1 MDMQPKYKRI
11 LLKLSGE
18 ALAGRQGFGLDQDVI
33 AGVVDQIVEV
43 HSLGVEVGL
52 VIGGGNFWR
61 GRQGTKMDR
70 TTADHMGMLATVMN
84 SLAMMDAI
92 EQRGVSVRVQTALN
106 MVSLAEP
113 FILRKAI
120 RHFEEGR
127 IVIFA
132 CGTGN
137 PYCSTDT
144 AAALRACETGADILL
159 MAKNVDGI
167 YDSDPKTNPYAKKYD
182 RLTYSDI
189 LNRGLKVIDFTAATM
204 CMENNMPTLA
214 FGLDEEKSIVR
225 AVCGEALGTVITV

>member
-1 MDMQPKYKRI
+1 MQPKYKRI

-18 ALAGRQGFGLDQDVI
+18 ALAGEQRFGLNSDVI

-43 HSLGVEVGL
+43 HKLGVEVAL

-61 GRQGTKMDR
+61 GRQGTNMDR
-70 TTADHMGMLATVMN
+70 TTADHIGMLSTVMN

-92 EQRGVSVRVQTALN
+92 EQRGVPVRVQTALS

-120 RHFEEGR
+120 RHFEQGR

-144 AAALRACETGADILL
+144 AAALRACEIDADVLL

-167 YDSDPKTNPYAKKYD
+167 YDSDPKTNPNAKKYET
-182 RLTYSDI
+182 LHYADI
-189 LNRGLKVIDFTAATM
+189 INQNLKVIDFTAATM
-204 CMENNMPTLA
+204 CMENDVPTIA
-214 FGLDEEKSIVR
+214 FGLNEENSIVR
-225 AVCGEALGTVITV
+225 AVCGEDLGTVITV

>member
-1 MDMQPKYKRI
+1 MQPKCKRV

-18 ALAGRQGFGLDQDVI
+18 ALAGQKGFGRNPDVI
-33 AGVVDQIVEV
+33 ATVVDQIVEV
-43 HSLGVEVGL
+43 HNMGVEVGL

-61 GRQGTKMDR
+61 GRQGTKMER

-92 EQRGVSVRVQTALN
+92 EQRGVPVRVQTALN

-144 AAALRACETGADILL
+144 AAALRACEISADMLL

-167 YDSDPKTNPYAKKYD
+167 YDSDPKTNPFAKKYD
-182 RLTYSDI
+182 RLTYADI
-189 LNRGLKVIDFTAATM
+189 LNRNLKVIDFTAATM
-204 CMENNMPTLA
+204 CMENNVPTLA
-214 FGLDEEKSIVR
+214 FGLDEDKSIVR
-225 AVCGEALGTVITV
+225 AVCGEELGTVITV